1 MYVFVVAFSVVKMMY
16 QTLQASFRMLV
27 SGTGMQSPE
36 DLRPGLLNPEP
47 KLSQLSAGDYVDRP
61 RRIMQTDLELNP
73 AFWVSGLVFVAVNP
87 PLLLAQIVFVGYFAA
102 RAGHWWTYERAMGL
116 GYRALF
122 FYPSVL
128 IILIMA
134 LTVAVSSVHALTVS
148 DLPGN

>member
-1 MYVFVVAFSVVKMMY
+1 
-16 QTLQASFRMLV
+16 
-27 SGTGMQSPE
+27 
-36 DLRPGLLNPEP
+36 
-47 KLSQLSAGDYVDRP
+47 
-61 RRIMQTDLELNP
+61 
-73 AFWVSGLVFVAVNP
+73 LVFVAVNP

-102 RAGHWWTYERAMGL
+102 RAGYWWTYERAMGL